1 MNGYGTSCMR
11 ALQSLLRLSTLK
23 PEMVLKSTHGMN
35 ETAHDTNF
43 CLHVFM
49 ADDKQHLIISNNNYY
64 K

>member
-1 MNGYGTSCMR
+1 MR